1 LLVHALGAVRD
12 AMRLAASSEAAAV
25 DDDNADTAAEA
36 VEEVDA
42 VEEDAAVE
50 EADDELG
57 GVSPADLEAAVEKA
71 VSTDAVAMSS
81 YGASLKVAD
90 ERAASIALSLDWAAL
105 VDRLPTHRP
114 DDRAAR
120 GTMFDVCGQGEAV
133 SLAQVLD
140 GLLAELRPRSG
151 LVQQLCAGA
160 ITRAFAAVA
169 QLPNTRVSSDIS
181 TGINRSPD
189 DPAIEDVN
197 DPLIGRWGFSLVLL
211 YLRRY
216 IELLVILDH
225 IDPSC
230 ERYMQQDEF
239 IAVLPK
245 VQQVCGVVVESPA
258 AEFEQLNDG
267 SGEISFDTF
276 SHWVLN
282 QNLEQ
287 FAADDEAAA
296 EEAAV
301 QRVVGIPMGQV
312 ARLTTVPE
320 TTERSV
326 FSDAVVTSDLSHV
339 QHGFFDASRL
349 VDVAEG
355 DSDGEYQQPETYEQ
369 ALDEIAQL
377 RFQLKTSRTQQAK
390 VDVVMK
396 TNEVLQQQLK
406 ELHGIVE
413 GVVQREMHRHRQGQ
427 GASRAKRAPTGPKV
441 LSQGPGGLFAT
452 ST

>member
-1 LLVHALGAVRD
+1 
-12 AMRLAASSEAAAV
+12 
-25 DDDNADTAAEA
+25 
-36 VEEVDA
+36 
-42 VEEDAAVE
+42 
-50 EADDELG
+50 
-57 GVSPADLEAAVEKA
+57 
-71 VSTDAVAMSS
+71 
-81 YGASLKVAD
+81 
-90 ERAASIALSLDWAAL
+90 
-105 VDRLPTHRP
+105 
-114 DDRAAR
+114 
-120 GTMFDVCGQGEAV
+120 MFDVCGQGEAV

-181 TGINRSPD
+181 TGINTSPD

-312 ARLTTVPE
+312 NTLTFGEGATRRTLCQNCQNCQWLPSRRLRDSQRCPK
-320 TTERSV
+320 RRN
-326 FSDAVVTSDLSHV
+326 VVCSAMPSLHRICHMCNT
-339 QHGFFDASRL
+339 
-349 VDVAEG
+349 
-355 DSDGEYQQPETYEQ
+355 DS
-369 ALDEIAQL
+369 L
-377 RFQLKTSRTQQAK
+377 
-390 VDVVMK
+390 
-396 TNEVLQQQLK
+396 
-406 ELHGIVE
+406 
-413 GVVQREMHRHRQGQ
+413 MHRDW
-427 GASRAKRAPTGPKV
+427 
-441 LSQGPGGLFAT
+441 
-452 ST
+452 